1 MAFHSSIPV
10 MQTLYLR
17 CLHQLL
23 FVCQCKT
30 LVPYTMHFSK
40 VCHEWH
46 THGNSLILQTNDGQD
61 TWKTVINTLEDYRT
75 PITLSDTQ

>member
-1 MAFHSSIPV
+1 MAFHSPVPV

-23 FVCQCKT
+23 FVCQCET
-30 LVPYTMHFSK
+30 LVPNTMPLSK
-40 VCHEWH
+40 VCHEW
-46 THGNSLILQTNDGQD
+46 NSLVLQTNDGQD
-61 TWKTVINTLEDYRT
+61 TWKTVIDTLEDYRT